1 MSRVNQERAK
11 EDKGR
16 QRGGLFEMLKR
27 QRRRKGASLA
37 SEANEIN
44 LKSVEVIGF

>member
-1 MSRVNQERAK
+1 
-11 EDKGR
+11 
-16 QRGGLFEMLKR
+16 MLKR